1 MEVSTKKKPTENL
14 IKVTKGGTDGTLKI
28 DNHEVSENAL
38 KQTIRWELDSSLDAG
53 DFTSFTWVDST
64 GTASTFDAPE
74 IAADGNSL
82 TIGDHNGPTA
92 KKGDLAYIIT
102 VDLNGTL
109 HTSRS
114 TTSAMLIG
122 DPIIINK

>member
-14 IKVTKGGTDGTLKI
+14 IKVTKGGTAGTLKI
-28 DNHEVSENAL
+28 DNHEVSANAL
-38 KQTIRWELDSSLDAG
+38 KQTIRWELDSTLDAG
-53 DFTSFTWVDST
+53 DFTSFTWVVPT
-64 GTASTFDAPE
+64 GTPSTFDVPE
-74 IAADGNSL
+74 ISADGNSL

-102 VDLNGTL
+102 VDLNGTVY
-109 HTSRS
+109 TSR
-114 TTSAMLIG
+114 TTEAAMLVK

>member
-1 MEVSTKKKPTENL
+1 MEVSTRKKKTENL
-14 IKVTKGGTDGTLKI
+14 IKVSKGGTTGTLKI
-28 DNHEVSENAL
+28 DDHEVSANAL

-53 DFTSFTWVDST
+53 DFTSFTWVDPT

-74 IAADGNSL
+74 ISADGNSL
-82 TIGDHNGPTA
+82 SIGDHNGPTA

-102 VDLNGTL
+102 VDLNATVY
-109 HTSRS
+109 TSR
-114 TTSAMLIG
+114 TTEAAMLVK